1 MISPNP
7 LLERLAAGGTINA
20 FWVALGSVAVAEVMA
35 EVRPDAIIFDM
46 QHGLWDRRTLY
57 EGFAAIRGKSLPL
70 VRVSENSPT
79 AIGDA
84 LDQGAAGVI
93 VPLVETA
100 AEAKAAV
107 AAAKYPPE
115 GRRSAGGIRPVMDFN
130 SYGATANKSVL
141 VSVMIETA
149 LGLKN
154 AAAIA
159 AVPGVDLVFI
169 GPGDLALSLGEFP
182 EPGPRHEPALQ
193 AILAACRKAK
203 TACGLFTFHATNAV
217 ERMRQGFQ
225 LVLLGNDQDILLSAA
240 KSTATHFAGG
250 GRKTTLKGA
259 VALVTGT
266 NRGIGPATVKALLA
280 AGAAKVYCGA
290 RNSKSIARLIATSP
304 KKLVPVALDVT
315 KPDQV
320 RQAAKTCADVTIL
333 VNNAGVNFNT
343 PLFAIDGV
351 ENARSEME
359 VNYFGTLAMCRAF
372 APVLKK
378 AKGGAIVNMLSI
390 LAHVNLP
397 MMGSLCAS
405 KAALL
410 SLTQALRAELAAQ
423 GTHVMAMLPGA
434 VDTDMTAMLTIP
446 KMKPADV
453 AAAIVHGLEY
463 GLEEVY
469 PGDMAMGVAAG
480 LATHPKAVEKQFAG
494 FLPPGK

>member
-1 MISPNP
+1 MLSPTP
-7 LLERLAAGGTINA
+7 LRERLRAGDTIAA
-20 FWVALGSVAVAEVMA
+20 FWLDLGSVAAAEVMA
-35 EVRPDAIIFDM
+35 DCHPDAIIFDL
-46 QHGLWDRRTLY
+46 QHGLWDRASLFHA
-57 EGFAAIRGKSLPL
+57 FAAIRGKSQPI
-70 VRVSENSPT
+70 VRVAENSAT
-79 AIGDA
+79 AIGEA
-84 LDQGAAGVI
+84 LDLGAAGVI
-93 VPLVETA
+93 VPLIETA
-100 AEAKAAV
+100 AEARAAV

-115 GRRSAGGIRPVMDFN
+115 GHRSAGGIRPIMDFTN
-130 SYGATANKSVL
+130 YAAAANKSLMVG
-141 VSVMIETA
+141 VMIETA
-149 LGLKN
+149 KGLKN

-169 GPGDLALSLGEFP
+169 GPGDLSLSLGEFP
-182 EPGPRHEPALQ
+182 EPGAKHEAAMQ

-203 TACGLFTFHATNAV
+203 TPCGLFTNHASFAV

-225 LVLLGNDQDILLSAA
+225 FVLLGNDQDFLQSAA
-240 KSTATHFAGG
+240 KSTAMRFAGG
-250 GRKTTLKGA
+250 GRKTSLKGA
-259 VALVTGT
+259 VALVSGT

-290 RNSKSIARLIATSP
+290 RDPKKIAKLIATAP

-315 KPDQV
+315 KPEQV
-320 RQAAKTCADVTIL
+320 THAARTCADVTVL

-343 PLFAIDGV
+343 PLIGIDGV
-351 ENARSEME
+351 ENARHEME

-397 MMGSLCAS
+397 LMGSLCAS

-423 GTHVMAMLPGA
+423 KTHVMAVLPGA

-453 AAAIVHGLEY
+453 AEAIVHGLEY
-463 GLEEVY
+463 GLEEAY
-469 PGDMAMGVAAG
+469 PGHMAMGVAAG
-480 LATHPKAVEKQFAG
+480 LDQHPKGVEKQFAG
-494 FLPPGK
+494 FLPPEK